1 MFHINKTKNM
11 ENQNMIGYFKR
22 GLQNYANFNGRD
34 TRPQYWWYILG
45 YVIIAIIAST
55 ISRTTGSMLVYYLV
69 ILAFFLPN
77 LAAGVRRLH
86 DLGKSGWFILIPIY
100 NIILLATEGE
110 DRDNEYGPNP
120 RRTENNSF
128 DFENQQFQQ

>member
-1 MFHINKTKNM
+1 M

-34 TRPQYWWYILG
+34 TRPQFWWYYLG
-45 YVIIAIIAST
+45 YIIIAVGVNIIA
-55 ISRTTGSMLVYYLV
+55 TGMQMPLLASLVGLV
-69 ILAFFLPN
+69 FLLPN
-77 LAAGVRRLH
+77 LAAGVRRIH
-86 DLGKSGWFILIPIY
+86 DVGKSGWFILIPIY
-100 NIILLATEGE
+100 NIILWATEGE

-120 RRTENNSF
+120 RRTGNNSF

>member
-1 MFHINKTKNM
+1 M

-22 GLQNYANFNGRD
+22 AMQNYANFNGRD
-34 TRPQYWWYILG
+34 TRPQFWWFYLCLF
-45 YVIIAIIAST
+45 IISFIAGFIAGLIQVQLLST
-55 ISRTTGSMLVYYLV
+55 IVSLV
-69 ILAFFLPN
+69 FLIPN
-77 LAAGVRRLH
+77 LAAAVRRVH
-86 DLGKSGWFILIPIY
+86 DVGKSGWFILIPIY

>member
-1 MFHINKTKNM
+1 M

-22 GLQNYANFNGRD
+22 AMQNYANFNGRD
-34 TRPQYWWYILG
+34 TRPQFWWFYLS
-45 YVIIAIIAST
+45 VFIISFIGGFIAGLIQVELLST
-55 ISRTTGSMLVYYLV
+55 IVSLV
-69 ILAFFLPN
+69 FLIPN
-77 LAAGVRRLH
+77 LAAAVRRVH
-86 DLGKSGWFILIPIY
+86 DVGKSGWFILIPIY

-120 RRTENNSF
+120 RRKENSAF

>member
-1 MFHINKTKNM
+1 M

-34 TRPQYWWYILG
+34 TRPQFWWYYLG
-45 YVIIAIIAST
+45 YIIIAVAVNIIA
-55 ISRTTGSMLVYYLV
+55 TGMQMPLLASLVGLV
-69 ILAFFLPN
+69 FLLPN
-77 LAAGVRRLH
+77 LAAGVRRIH
-86 DLGKSGWFILIPIY
+86 DVGKSGWFILIPIY
-100 NIILLATEGE
+100 NIILWATEGE

-120 RRTENNSF
+120 RRTGNNSF

>member
-1 MFHINKTKNM
+1 M

-22 GLQNYANFNGRD
+22 AMQNYANFNGRD
-34 TRPQYWWYILG
+34 TRPQFWWFYLCLF
-45 YVIIAIIAST
+45 IISFIAGFIAGLIQVQLLST
-55 ISRTTGSMLVYYLV
+55 IVSLV
-69 ILAFFLPN
+69 FLIPN
-77 LAAGVRRLH
+77 LAAAVRRVH
-86 DLGKSGWFILIPIY
+86 DVGKSGWFILIPIY

-120 RRTENNSF
+120 RRTGNNSF

>member
-1 MFHINKTKNM
+1 M

-34 TRPQYWWYILG
+34 TRPQFWWYYLA
-45 YVIIAIIAST
+45 VIIISFIAGF
-55 ISRTTGSMLVYYLV
+55 ISGLIKVEILSSIVSLV
-69 ILAFFLPN
+69 FLIPN
-77 LAAGVRRLH
+77 IAAGVRRVH
-86 DLGKSGWFILIPIY
+86 DVGKSGWYILIPIY

-110 DRDNEYGPNP
+110 EQDNEYGPNP
-120 RRTENNSF
+120 RRTDKNTF